1 MTITLAPTNPQDH
14 TTSPDQVFKT
24 IQITHPDDHLNTHE
38 ILDHLIKPALLAWG
52 FNPTTVARIV
62 FDEESNVDPY

>member
-14 TTSPDQVFKT
+14 ITPADEVFKT
-24 IQITHPDDHLNTHE
+24 IQITHPDDHLNTQE
-38 ILDHLIKPALLAWG
+38 ILDLLIKPALIAWG

-62 FDEESNVDPY
+62 FDDDNTADPY